1 MPKESKGQQPP
12 ADAIVAG
19 AINGALMAA
28 RVGQAFYWIACGIA
42 ALITLFLMSGPEIER
57 PAAIMMM
64 GAGGASWLIGRACR
78 YLLVRR

>member
-1 MPKESKGQQPP
+1 MLKELHGQQPA
-12 ADAIVAG
+12 ADLIVAG
-19 AINGALMAA
+19 AICGGLAAA

-42 ALITLFLMSGPEIER
+42 ALMTLFLMSGPEIER

-78 YLLVRR
+78 YLLVGR